1 MTKGNLNND
10 MDRRTDLRL
19 NKHDCSKD
27 QVPEESI
34 QSESTENKPPA
45 NLAEAIRA
53 RFAPLGGV
61 ELEIPP
67 REPMRDPPDFMRDPP
82 DFMHDPPDIK

>member
-1 MTKGNLNND
+1 MKKDKNSNGKK
-10 MDRRTDLRL
+10 RRRPKPR
-19 NKHDCSKD
+19 NAKHGKSAG
-27 QVPEESI
+27 
-34 QSESTENKPPA
+34 ENKPPA

-67 REPMRDPPDFMRDPP
+67 REPMRNPPDFMRDPP
-82 DFMHDPPDIK
+82 DIK

>member
-1 MTKGNLNND
+1 MAKDRNSKGKIRRRPKNQAANHAKPADGNN
-10 MDRRTDLRL
+10 
-19 NKHDCSKD
+19 
-27 QVPEESI
+27 
-34 QSESTENKPPA
+34 PPT

-61 ELEIPP
+61 ELELPP

-82 DFMHDPPDIK
+82 DFK